1 MSASLFPEDVLFAQ
15 RLLRSAGC
23 YDGPADG
30 VWSDAVDAAEATLL
44 TISDRIA
51 SQLGTFEER
60 SERAIR
66 TLHPAAQRGA
76 RQLLIAVR
84 AAGFDCRVL
93 SGTRS
98 YAEQDALYRRGRFG
112 NTSPRVTNAR
122 GGQSNHNFGIAWDIG
137 LFEGGGYLTDDTP
150 YARVSSLRPAA
161 VDWGGDWTTF
171 RDPPHYQLRL
181 PLSVA
186 QIRDQFEAG
195 TLVVDV

>member
-1 MSASLFPEDVLFAQ
+1 
-15 RLLRSAGC
+15 
-23 YDGPADG
+23 G
-30 VWSDAVDAAEATLL
+30 VWSDAVDVAEATLL

-51 SQLGTFEER
+51 SQLGSFEER

-66 TLHPAAQRGA
+66 TLHPAAQRAA
-76 RQLLIAVR
+76 REFVNAVR
-84 AAGFDCRVL
+84 AAGADCRVI

-137 LFEGGGYLTDDTP
+137 LFDGGRYLTDDPP
-150 YARVSSLRPAA
+150 YARVSTLRPAA
-161 VDWGGDWTTF
+161 VDWGGDWKTF

-181 PLSVA
+181 PLTVG
-186 QIRDQFEAG
+186 QIREQFETG
-195 TLVVDV
+195 TLVVDG

>member
-23 YDGPADG
+23 YDSPVDG
-30 VWSDAVDAAEATLL
+30 VWSDAVDVAEAMLL

-51 SQLGTFEER
+51 SQLGSFEQR

-66 TLHPAAQRGA
+66 TLHPAAQRAA
-76 RQLLIAVR
+76 REFLNAVR
-84 AAGFDCRVL
+84 ATGADCRVI

-137 LFEGGGYLTDDTP
+137 LFDGGRYLTDDTP
-150 YARVSSLRPAA
+150 YARVSALRSAA
-161 VDWGGDWTTF
+161 VDWGGDWVTF

-181 PLSVA
+181 PLTVA
-186 QIRDQFEAG
+186 EVREKFEAG
-195 TLVVDV
+195 TLIVDV